1 MESLLNSQKQ
11 NILNLI
17 KLHRAYL
24 EKEFAVERIGVF
36 GSTIKGLS
44 NETSDIDIIV
54 KLKQPLGYKF
64 NDLVEYLETL
74 FQRKVDVLTEDGL
87 NAIRIKDIS
96 DDIKRTI
103 AYV

>member
-1 MESLLNSQKQ
+1 MNNQEQ

-24 EKEFAVERIGVF
+24 EQEFAVERIGVF
-36 GSTIKGLS
+36 GSTIKGFS
-44 NETSDIDIIV
+44 NETSDVDIVV
-54 KLKQPLGYKF
+54 KLKHPLGFKF
-64 NDLVEYLETL
+64 NDLVEFLETL

-87 NAIRIKDIS
+87 NAIRIKKVS